1 MREEHDRIFAQLQVA
16 LLRAR
21 TDKLSK
27 IKEAEKQYYFQHK
40 HMPNKDDHST
50 EYGQLMKDYHY
61 ICKLLRK
68 LKVELPSHLQCMCI
82 LLINVSRVSA
92 RSLLPLL
99 CSLPST

>member
-1 MREEHDRIFAQLQVA
+1 M
-16 LLRAR
+16 

-27 IKEAEKQYYFQHK
+27 TEEAEKRYYYQDK
-40 HMPNKDDHST
+40 HTPNKDNHST
-50 EYGQLMKDYHY
+50 ECGQLMKDYHY